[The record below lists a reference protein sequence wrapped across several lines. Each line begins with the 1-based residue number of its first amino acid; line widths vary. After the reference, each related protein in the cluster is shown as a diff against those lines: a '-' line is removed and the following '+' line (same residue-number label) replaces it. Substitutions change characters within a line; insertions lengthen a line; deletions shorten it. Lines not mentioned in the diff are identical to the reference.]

1 MGEIL
6 RVDTISDYYDWL
18 DTKPMNPLISIVDYS
33 KLGPGIPARKLYG
46 FYAVFLKDVKCGDLK
61 YGMQSYDYQDG
72 TLLFVSPG
80 QVYGSDNVKTPI
92 QGSGLALL
100 FHPDLLNGT
109 SLGKKMR
116 EYTFFSYN
124 SNEALH
130 VSEKERRLIQ
140 NCLDQIE
147 YELSLPEDKYSKQIV
162 VSSLQMFLDYCSRF
176 YDRQFTTRET
186 ANMDLLTKLESLI
199 DNYFHSG
206 EARKKGFPTVKY
218 CAAELNLSANYLSD
232 LLRKET
238 GNSALNYIHS
248 KLIELAK
255 TELTTTDKTINEI
268 AYSLGFEYPP
278 HFTRMFKKYEG
289 VTPTEYRK
297 KVM

>member
-18 DTKPMNPLISIVDYS
+18 GTKPMNPLISIVDYS

-80 QVYGSDNVKTPI
+80 QIYGSDNVKTPI

-109 SLGKKMR
+109 TLGKKMR

-130 VSEKERRLIQ
+130 LSEKERRLIQ

-147 YELSLPEDKYSKQIV
+147 YELSLPEDNYSKQIV
-162 VSSLQMFLDYCSRF
+162 ASSLQMFLDYCSRF

-206 EARKKGFPTVKY
+206 EARRKGFPTVKY

-232 LLRKET
+232 LLRNET

-255 TELTTTDKTINEI
+255 TELTTNDKTINEI
-268 AYSLGFEYPP
+268 AYSLGFEYSP
-278 HFTRMFKKYEG
+278 HFTRLFKKYEG
-289 VTPTEYRK
+289 VTPTEYWK
-297 KVM
+297 KVL

>member
-130 VSEKERRLIQ
+130 LSEKERRLIQ

-238 GNSALNYIHS
+238 GYSALNYIHS

-268 AYSLGFEYPP
+268 AYSLGFEYSP

>member
-206 EARKKGFPTVKY
+206 EARRKGFPTVKY

-268 AYSLGFEYPP
+268 AYSLGFEYSP

>member
-18 DTKPMNPLISIVDYS
+18 GTKPMNPLISIVDYS
-33 KLGPGIPARKLYG
+33 KLGPDIPARKLYG
-46 FYAVFLKDVKCGDLK
+46 FYAVFLKYVKCGDLK

-92 QGSGLALL
+92 QGSRLALL

-109 SLGKKMR
+109 TLGKKMR

-130 VSEKERRLIQ
+130 LSEKERMLIQ

-147 YELSLPEDKYSKQIV
+147 YELSLPEDNYSKQIV

-206 EARKKGFPTVKY
+206 EARRRGFPTVKY

-232 LLRKET
+232 LLRNET

-268 AYSLGFEYPP
+268 AYSLGFEYSP
-278 HFTRMFKKYEG
+278 HFTRLFKKYEG

-297 KVM
+297 KVL

>member
-206 EARKKGFPTVKY
+206 EARRKGFPTVKY

-238 GNSALNYIHS
+238 GYSALNYIHS

-268 AYSLGFEYPP
+268 AYSLGFEYSP

>member
-18 DTKPMNPLISIVDYS
+18 GIRPMNPLISIVDYS

-46 FYAVFLKDVKCGDLK
+46 FYAIFLKDTKCGDLK

-80 QVYGSDNVKTPI
+80 QVYGNDTIKTPI
-92 QGSGLALL
+92 QGGGLALL

-109 SLGKKMR
+109 PLGKKMR

-130 VSEKERRLIQ
+130 VSEAERRLIQ

-162 VSSLQMFLDYCSRF
+162 VGSLQMLLDYCSRF

-186 ANMDLLTKLESLI
+186 ANMDLLAKLESLL

-206 EARKKGFPTVKY
+206 EARRKGFPTVKY
-218 CAAELNLSANYLSD
+218 CASELNLSANYLSD

-268 AYSLGFEYPP
+268 AYSLGFEYSP
-278 HFTRMFKKYEG
+278 HFTRLFKKYEG

-297 KVM
+297 KVL

>member
-130 VSEKERRLIQ
+130 LSEKERRLIQ

-206 EARKKGFPTVKY
+206 EARRKGFPTVKY

-238 GNSALNYIHS
+238 GYSALNYIHS

-268 AYSLGFEYPP
+268 AYRLGFEYSP